1 MKWRRKSLFSSS
13 MVRVLSYRHRYR
25 KGGVNVY
32 NVTMCFQLEYDLN
45 SSGKTHTMRGITEYA
60 MADIF
65 GYTYREF
72 VLKFS
77 AIKIYNEAG
86 RDLLGSDPSPLRLLD
101 DPKVNSQLSS
111 WLLLQFRR
119 SWWPRHRVRGR

>member
-13 MVRVLSYRHRYR
+13 MQWEDAYDERNHRVRHGRHFWLHLQVIWQKIIILNFPRGLIR
-25 KGGVNVY
+25 KTDWFLGVFHN
-32 NVTMCFQLEYDLN
+32 QE
-45 SSGKTHTMRGITEYA
+45 
-60 MADIF
+60 
-65 GYTYREF
+65 REF